1 LVSLKNSQEKDLITF
16 KMLLESLDSGSI
28 FKPNDISVPAESL
41 FLRIETGSNPS
52 FLTFGLVLLEDTSSA
67 YDGIDQGIYYW
78 MRRYVIV
85 LVKAGAS
92 AGSDIFEP
100 FEAFLVKSCERVSFS
115 VY

>member
-1 LVSLKNSQEKDLITF
+1 MVSLKNSQSKDLITF
-16 KMLLESLDSGSI
+16 KRLFESLDSGSI

-41 FLRIETGSNPS
+41 FLRIETGSNAS
-52 FLTFGLVLLEDTSSA
+52 FLTFGLVMLEDTSPA

-78 MRRYVIV
+78 TRRSVIV

-100 FEAFLVKSCERVSFS
+100 FEAFLVKS
-115 VY
+115 